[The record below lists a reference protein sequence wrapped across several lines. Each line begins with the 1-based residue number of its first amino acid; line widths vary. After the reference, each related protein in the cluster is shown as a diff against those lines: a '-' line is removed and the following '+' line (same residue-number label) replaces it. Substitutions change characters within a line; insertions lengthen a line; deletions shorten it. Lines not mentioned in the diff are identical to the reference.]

1 MNTAYDDEASDDVL
15 SAGDPRDSAGDPR
28 DSAGDPRDSAGD
40 PRDSAGGG
48 QPPPATFEFLAH
60 TLFTQALMALGRI
73 PNPITQKAHRNL
85 PTARHFIDTLAM
97 LEQKTAGNLS
107 EDERRVLEEIQ
118 HQLRMMYMSE
128 QPS

>member
-1 MNTAYDDEASDDVL
+1 MNAANHDEPADEIVSADDSSV
-15 SAGDPRDSAGDPR
+15 RDSAVD
-28 DSAGDPRDSAGD
+28 DSSAGQA
-40 PRDSAGGG
+40 
-48 QPPPATFEFLAH
+48 PPPTFEFLAH

-73 PNPITQKAHRNL
+73 PNPITRKAHRNL

-97 LEQKTAGNLS
+97 LEQKTAGNLT

-128 QPS
+128 QTS

>member
-1 MNTAYDDEASDDVL
+1 MKADDRDDV
-15 SAGDPRDSAGDPR
+15 SEADTPTVTSDVGDRTGA
-28 DSAGDPRDSAGD
+28 
-40 PRDSAGGG
+40 
-48 QPPPATFEFLAH
+48 PPPATFEFLAH

-73 PNPITQKAHRNL
+73 PNPITQKSHRNL

-97 LEQKTAGNLS
+97 LEQKTNGNLT

-128 QPS
+128 KPS

>member
-1 MNTAYDDEASDDVL
+1 MNATNHDEPADEIV
-15 SAGDPRDSAGDPR
+15 SARDSA
-28 DSAGDPRDSAGD
+28 A
-40 PRDSAGGG
+40 
-48 QPPPATFEFLAH
+48 
-60 TLFTQALMALGRI
+60 ALGRI
-73 PNPITQKAHRNL
+73 PNPITRKAHRNL

-97 LEQKTAGNLS
+97 LEQKTAGNLT